1 MSILLEKLSTLKI
14 IPVIAIKEA
23 DDAVALG
30 KVLIEN
36 GMPSAEITFR
46 TPAAAQAI
54 AHLREAYPD
63 MVIAA
68 GTVLTTDQVDQAIA
82 AGVDFIVSPGLNP
95 RIVQYCQARG
105 VTMIPGVNSP
115 SLVEQAMELG
125 LRHLKFF
132 PAEASGGLAML
143 KAMSAVYPVRFMPT
157 GGISPDNVQVY
168 LSLESVFACG
178 GTWMVPT
185 DLIDRRQWD
194 KIGELVKAAVAAL

>member
-1 MSILLEKLSTLKI
+1 MPTLLEKLSVLKI